1 VPELTPAVNEVSQF
15 TSFDPPQP
23 MVWGGFTPASPL
35 VSVKSDETS
44 EAAPMAPE
52 AEPVKPD
59 EHKDSEAA
67 VVTAPTPVKAVEE
80 TVTPPAPAPA
90 AEPAVLAGLTV
101 TMDSTLKEMQAFA
114 AEHPE
119 LGPIAGRSKAIFFEN
134 LTAAWEIR
142 DEPAPAAPVREE
154 LPVSMSNTLKE
165 MQAFAA
171 SHPELGEI
179 QGKTKAVFLANLS
192 EAWNKPAAAPV
203 AEEIEVAEAVDAEAV
218 AVEAAGTAEL
228 PVTMASTLKA
238 MQAFAVEHPELGEIQ
253 GKTKAV
259 FFANLTE
266 AWSNRGY
273 TEANLPVSAS
283 STLKEMQQFAE
294 MLSASIG
301 ETPKKSVAKAVF
313 FDDLIAR
320 LRASGLLR

>member
-1 VPELTPAVNEVSQF
+1 
-15 TSFDPPQP
+15 

-179 QGKTKAVFLANLS
+179 QGKTKAVFLASLS
-192 EAWNKPAAAPV
+192 EAWSKKQLAAAPAV
-203 AEEIEVAEAVDAEAV
+203 EEPVEES
-218 AVEAAGTAEL
+218 VEAAKEEVEVEATTTEL

-238 MQAFAVEHPELGEIQ
+238 MQAFAAEHPELGEIQ
-253 GKTKAV
+253 GKTKAL
-259 FFANLTE
+259 FFANLNE

-273 TEANLPVSAS
+273 TEATLPVTAS

-294 MLSASIG
+294 MLSASLG
-301 ETPKKSVAKAVF
+301 EMPKKSMAKAVF
-313 FDDLIAR
+313 FDDLTAR
-320 LRASGLLR
+320 LRACGLLH